1 MKKMKAMILNSGVAS
16 RLKPLTD
23 NLPKCLL
30 EINGKSILER
40 QIELLLSVGV
50 NKYIITTGP
59 LQDKI
64 IDHVKEKFP
73 ELDVV
78 YTNNPKFETTNYI
91 YSMWL
96 AQNEVDNDNIL
107 LLHGDLVFEKS
118 VVHKIV
124 KQNKSS
130 VIVDRIAPL
139 PEKDFK
145 GLIKNEKIVKIGI
158 DVFGKDVVFLLPLYF
173 WTKKD
178 FSLWMNEI
186 GKFVEKGVTS
196 CYAEN
201 AFNEISETIDL
212 IPLNIVN
219 EFCMEIDT
227 LDDLKLAKQIQKKL

>member
-1 MKKMKAMILNSGVAS
+1 MKAMILNSGVAR

-30 EINGKSILER
+30 EVNGKSILER
-40 QIELLLSVGV
+40 QIELLLSVGIK
-50 NKYIITTGP
+50 KYIITTGP

-73 ELDVV
+73 DLDVI
-78 YTNNPKFETTNYI
+78 YINNPKFESTNYI

-96 AQNEVDNDNIL
+96 ARKEIKDSDIL

-118 VVHKIV
+118 VVQKIV

-130 VIVDRIAPL
+130 AIVDRAAEL
-139 PEKDFK
+139 PAKDFK
-145 GLIKNEKIVKIGI
+145 GLIENNKIVKIGI
-158 DVFGKDVVFLLPLYF
+158 DVFGEDAAFLLPLYY

-178 FSLWMNEI
+178 FQLWMNEI
-186 GKFVEKGVTS
+186 GKFVEKGITS

-201 AFNEISETIDL
+201 AFNDISETINL
-212 IPLNIVN
+212 TPLDIVN

-227 LDDLKLAKQIQKKL
+227 LDDLKLAKQIQKKLW

>member
-1 MKKMKAMILNSGVAS
+1 MKALILNSGVAR

-30 EINGKSILER
+30 EINGKSILQR

-50 NKYIITTGP
+50 KKYIITTGP

-64 IDHVKEKFP
+64 IDHVKEKFQDP

-78 YTNNPKFETTNYI
+78 YINSTKFETTNYI

-96 AQNEVDNDNIL
+96 ARNELNDDDIL

-118 VVHKIV
+118 VVQKIV
-124 KQNKSS
+124 TQKVSS
-130 VIVDRIAPL
+130 AIVDRVAKL

-145 GLIKNEKIVKIGI
+145 GEIQNGKIIKIGI
-158 DVFGKDVVFLLPLYF
+158 DVFGKDASFLLPLYY
-173 WTKKD
+173 WTRED
-178 FSLWMNEI
+178 FHLWMDEI
-186 GKFVEKGVTS
+186 GTFVKKGITS

-212 IPLNIVN
+212 HPLDIDN
-219 EFCMEIDT
+219 EFIMEIDNF
-227 LDDLKLAKQIQKKL
+227 DDLKIARQMQKKLN

>member
-1 MKKMKAMILNSGVAS
+1 MKTMRALILNSGVAQ

-30 EINGKSILER
+30 EINGKSILQR

-50 NKYIITTGP
+50 KKFIITTGP

-64 IDHVKEKFP
+64 INHVKEKFP

-78 YTNNPKFETTNYI
+78 YINNPKFESTNYI

-96 AQNEVDNDNIL
+96 ARNEIDDDDIL

-118 VVHKIV
+118 VAQKIV
-124 KQNKSS
+124 GQKISS
-130 VIVDRIAPL
+130 VIVDRAANL
-139 PEKDFK
+139 PAKDFK
-145 GLIKNEKIVKIGI
+145 GKIQNGKIIKIGI
-158 DVFGKDVVFLLPLYF
+158 DVFGNDTVFLLPLYF
-173 WTKKD
+173 WTKED
-178 FSLWMNEI
+178 FQLWMDRIE
-186 GKFVEKGVTS
+186 KFVKNNNTS

-212 IPLNIVN
+212 IALDIVN

-227 LDDLKLAKQIQKKL
+227 LEDLKLAKQIQKK

>member
-1 MKKMKAMILNSGVAS
+1 MKALILNSGLAR

-30 EINGKSILER
+30 EINGKSILQR

-50 NKYIITTGP
+50 KKYIITTGP

-64 IDHVKEKFP
+64 INHVNEKFP
-73 ELDVV
+73 ELDVI
-78 YTNNPKFETTNYI
+78 YPNNPKFESTNYI

-96 AQNEVDNDNIL
+96 ARSEINDDDIL

-118 VVHKIV
+118 VIQKIV
-124 KQNKSS
+124 KQKKSS
-130 VIVDRIAPL
+130 AIVDRATPL

-145 GLIKNEKIVKIGI
+145 GLIQNGKITKIGI
-158 DVFGKDVVFLLPLYF
+158 DVFGEKAIFLLPLYY
-173 WTKKD
+173 WTKED
-178 FSLWMNEI
+178 FELWMNNIE
-186 GKFVEKGVTS
+186 KFVKNNNTS

-201 AFNEISETIDL
+201 AFNEISDTINL
-212 IPLNIVN
+212 IPLDIVN

-227 LDDLKLAKQIQKKL
+227 LDDLNLAKQIQKKL

>member
-1 MKKMKAMILNSGVAS
+1 MKALILNSGVAR

-30 EINGKSILER
+30 EINGKSILQR

-50 NKYIITTGP
+50 KKYIITTGP

-64 IDHVKEKFP
+64 IDHVKEKFQDP

-78 YTNNPKFETTNYI
+78 YINSPKFETTNYI

-96 AQNEVDNDNIL
+96 ARNELNDDDIL

-118 VVHKIV
+118 VVQKIV
-124 KQNKSS
+124 TQKVSS
-130 VIVDRIAPL
+130 AIVDRVAKL

-145 GLIKNEKIVKIGI
+145 GEIQNGKIIKIGI
-158 DVFGKDVVFLLPLYF
+158 DVFGKDASFLLPLYY
-173 WTKKD
+173 WTRED
-178 FSLWMNEI
+178 FHLWMDEI
-186 GKFVEKGVTS
+186 GTFVKKGITS

-212 IPLNIVN
+212 HPLDIDN
-219 EFCMEIDT
+219 EFIMEIDNF
-227 LDDLKLAKQIQKKL
+227 DDLKIARQMQKKLN